1 MSARRQVPRR
11 QIFVLTPE
19 EKRVLVF
26 VLVAFVLG
34 LSAKH
39 YRDTHPQPPLS
50 IDKKHPWRTYA
61 TTTPSPSP
69 QKAQRK
75 PQKKK
80 QTSTPLLDPSI
91 IDQDRSGEE

>member
-19 EKRVLVF
+19 EKRVLAF

-34 LSAKH
+34 LGAKH
-39 YRDTHPQPPLS
+39 YRDTHPQAPPS
-50 IDKKHPWRTYA
+50 IDKKHPWRMHA
-61 TTTPSPSP
+61 TTTPSSSP
-69 QKAQRK
+69 QKTQK
-75 PQKKK
+75 EPKKKK

-91 IDQDRSGEE
+91 VDQDRSGGE

>member
-19 EKRVLVF
+19 EKRVLAF

-34 LSAKH
+34 LGAKH
-39 YRDTHPQPPLS
+39 YRDTHPQPPAS
-50 IDKKHPWRTYA
+50 IDKKHPWRA
-61 TTTPSPSP
+61 RVMTTPSSSP
-69 QKAQRK
+69 QKAQK
-75 PQKKK
+75 EK

-91 IDQDRSGEE
+91 VDQDRSGGE

>member
-19 EKRVLVF
+19 EKRVLAF

-34 LSAKH
+34 LGAKH
-39 YRDTHPQPPLS
+39 YRDTHPQPPPS
-50 IDKKHPWRTYA
+50 IDKKHPWRTHT
-61 TTTPSPSP
+61 TTTPSSSP
-69 QKAQRK
+69 QKAQRE

-80 QTSTPLLDPSI
+80 QTSTPLLDPSTV
-91 IDQDRSGEE
+91 DQDRSGGE

>member
-11 QIFVLTPE
+11 QLFVLTPE

-34 LSAKH
+34 LGAKH
-39 YRDTHPQPPLS
+39 YRDTHPQAPPS
-50 IDKKHPWRTYA
+50 IDKKYPWRTHA
-61 TTTPSPSP
+61 TTTPFSSP
-69 QKAQRK
+69 QKAQK
-75 PQKKK
+75 EPQKKE

-91 IDQDRSGEE
+91 VDQDRSGGE

>member
-34 LSAKH
+34 WGAKH
-39 YRDTHPQPPLS
+39 YRDTHPQPPS
-50 IDKKHPWRTYA
+50 IDKKHPWRTHA

-91 IDQDRSGEE
+91 IDQDRSGKE

>member
-19 EKRVLVF
+19 EKRVLAF

-34 LSAKH
+34 LGAKH
-39 YRDTHPQPPLS
+39 YRDTHPEAPPS
-50 IDKKHPWRTYA
+50 IDKKHPHVM
-61 TTTPSPSP
+61 TTPSSPP
-69 QKAQRK
+69 QKAQRE

-91 IDQDRSGEE
+91 VDQDRGGRE

>member
-26 VLVAFVLG
+26 VLMAFVLG
-34 LSAKH
+34 LGAKH
-39 YRDTHPQPPLS
+39 YRDTHPQAPPS
-50 IDKKHPWRTYA
+50 IDKKHSWRTRA
-61 TTTPSPSP
+61 ATTPSSSP
-69 QKAQRK
+69 QKAQRE

-91 IDQDRSGEE
+91 VDRSGGE